1 MSGAHA
7 AALAAGCC
15 CTAGGDTGGGAGD
28 CPQIPT
34 NLPDPNPRIPADST
48 IDSVN
53 VALSLVATAITTNE
67 PQSIPTDCTLVPE
80 EAYPEIA
87 IANASG
93 GAAEWQGDGWY
104 GCGTGGAT
112 VTPLQHGITRR
123 LCGSIC
129 GCNGNLPGCFLVPCC
144 GGSHAI
150 PRVHRLPISLVKYNP
165 DEIVTQQVV
174 SCPDCCG
181 GPGQIDVGTNVSGWV
196 ASIGISIRYGCIHL
210 PDWEVARPCN
220 CPASDFST
228 QYGYHLVVGVSIQ
241 STGFVASGGA
251 CGGSGTINS
260 PSSSVYGQWRA
271 WYAKPCCNAGD
282 SVRGTYRLMHAETSS
297 GTAGFPQ
304 YSWQTTRSP
313 TALVT

>member
-1 MSGAHA
+1 VSGAHA

-15 CTAGGDTGGGAGD
+15 CTAGGDTGEGSGD
-28 CPQIPT
+28 CPQIL
-34 NLPDPNPRIPADST
+34 NAQPRTPADST

-53 VALSLVATAITTNE
+53 VALTLVATAITTNE

-129 GCNGNLPGCFLVPCC
+129 GCNGNLPGCSLIACC

-150 PRVHRLPISLVKYNP
+150 PRSHRLPASFVTYQP
-165 DEIVTQQVV
+165 DEIVQQQVV
-174 SCPDCCG
+174 SCPPCCG
-181 GPGQIDVGTNVSGWV
+181 GDGPVDVGTNVTSW
-196 ASIGISIRYGCIHL
+196 ISRMSVTIRYGCIHL

-220 CPASDFST
+220 CPASDFAT
-228 QYGYHLVVGVSIQ
+228 QYGYNLLVR
-241 STGFVASGGA
+241 VAIYSAGIMAANPSA
-251 CGGSGTINS
+251 CPPPALINT
-260 PSSSVYGQWRA
+260 PSSSLYGAFRA

-297 GTAGFPQ
+297 GTAGFPA
-304 YSWQTTRSP
+304 YSWQTTRSA